1 MNSARLWRGVLRGG
15 LFMSPVMIVVAFLAG
30 FFLIF
35 AINYALADVAEAHR
49 LRARK
54 RLEEEFRTRQKELA
68 RKSVAQENLH
78 VTAAEGMAALQA
90 RRSWRER
97 LVNLINEAGIAMRP
111 DQLLVACGC
120 AGIVAFLPCV
130 FLWEQ
135 WCAGVLIGLA
145 ASPLPLAFVV
155 ILRRRRLDKLLSQLP
170 GAFDLMARTMRAGQ
184 TIAQAFQTVADEGP
198 RPISEEFGFCYEQ
211 QNLGLSPEAAMH
223 ELSRRTGLLELKIF
237 VMAVMIHR
245 QTGGNLSELL
255 DKLGRVIR
263 ERAKIRGAVKAL
275 TAEGLLQ
282 AYVLIGLPPAILAV
296 MWFVNRPYAQ
306 ILFEEYYLIVGMV
319 VSMAIGWF
327 WMRRIVNFD
336 F

>member
-1 MNSARLWRGVLRGG
+1 
-15 LFMSPVMIVVAFLAG
+15 MSPVMIILAFLAG

-49 LRARK
+49 LRAQK
-54 RLEEEFRTRQKELA
+54 RLEEEFRLRQKELA
-68 RKSVAQENLH
+68 RKSVAQEGLSLA
-78 VTAAEGMAALQA
+78 AAEGMVALQT
-90 RRSWRER
+90 RKSLQER

-111 DQLLVACGC
+111 DQLLVACAC
-120 AGIVAFLPCV
+120 AGLVGFLPCV
-130 FLWEQ
+130 FVWNQ
-135 WCAGVLIGLA
+135 WLVGALVGLA
-145 ASPLPLAFVV
+145 ASPLPLAYVAL
-155 ILRRRRLDKLLSQLP
+155 LRRRRLDKILSQLP
-170 GAFDLMARTMRAGQ
+170 SAFDLMARTMRAGQ
-184 TIAQAFQTVADEGP
+184 TIAQSFQVVADEGP

-263 ERAKIRGAVKAL
+263 ERAKIRGTVKAL

-296 MWFVNRPYAQ
+296 MWFVNRPYAEV
-306 ILFEEYYLIVGMV
+306 LFQEYYLLIGMA
-319 VSMAIGWF
+319 VSMTIGWL

>member
-1 MNSARLWRGVLRGG
+1 
-15 LFMSPVMIVVAFLAG
+15 MSPLMIVVAFLAG

-49 LRARK
+49 LRAQK
-54 RLEEEFRTRQKELA
+54 RLEEEFRNRQKELA
-68 RKSVAQENLH
+68 RKSVAQR
-78 VTAAEGMAALQA
+78 TC
-90 RRSWRER
+90 SWPRPR
-97 LVNLINEAGIAMRP
+97 GWWTCSRGSPCGSGWSNLINEAGIAMRP
-111 DQLLVACGC
+111 DQLLVACVCVGV
-120 AGIVAFLPCV
+120 VAFLPCV
-130 FLWEQ
+130 FVWNQL
-135 WCAGVLIGLA
+135 ALGALVGLA
-145 ASPLPLAFVV
+145 VSPLPLAYVAL
-155 ILRRRRLDKLLSQLP
+155 LRRQRLDKILSQLP
-170 GAFDLMARTMRAGQ
+170 SAFDLMCPDDAGRADHRPVLSV
-184 TIAQAFQTVADEGP
+184 VADEGP

-223 ELSRRTGLLELKIF
+223 ELARRTGLLELKIF

-245 QTGGNLSELL
+245 QTGGNMSELL

-263 ERAKIRGAVKAL
+263 DRAKIRGTIKAL

-282 AYVLIGLPPAILAV
+282 AYVLLGLPPAMLAV
-296 MWFVNRPYAQ
+296 MWVINRPYAEV
-306 ILFEEYYLIVGMV
+306 LFQEYYLLIGMA

>member
-1 MNSARLWRGVLRGG
+1 
-15 LFMSPVMIVVAFLAG
+15 MSPVMITVAFLAG

-49 LRARK
+49 LRAQK

-68 RKSVAQENLH
+68 RKSVAQENLNLA
-78 VTAAEGMAALQA
+78 AAEGMASL
-90 RRSWRER
+90 RVRKSLREQ
-97 LVNLINEAGIAMRP
+97 LVTLINEAGITMRV
-111 DQLLVACGC
+111 DQLLVACACVGV
-120 AGIVAFLPCV
+120 VAFLPCYFV
-130 FLWEQ
+130 WEQ
-135 WCAGVLIGLA
+135 WAVGILVGLA
-145 ASPLPLAFVV
+145 VSPLPLAY
-155 ILRRRRLDKLLSQLP
+155 IRLLRRQRLNKILSQLP
-170 GAFDLMARTMRAGQ
+170 TAFDLMSRTMRAGQ
-184 TIAQAFQTVADEGP
+184 TLAQSFQAVADEGP

-245 QTGGNLSELL
+245 QTGGNLTELL
-255 DKLGRVIR
+255 DKLGKVIR
-263 ERAKIRGAVKAL
+263 DRARIRGHVKGL

-282 AYVLIGLPPAILAV
+282 AYVLIGLPPAMLAA
-296 MWFVNRPYAQ
+296 MWFINRPYAMVF
-306 ILFEEYYLIVGMV
+306 FEEYYLLIGML
-319 VSMAIGWF
+319 VSMSFGWF

>member
-1 MNSARLWRGVLRGG
+1 
-15 LFMSPVMIVVAFLAG
+15 MSPVMIVVAFLAG

-49 LRARK
+49 LRAKK
-54 RLEEEFRTRQKELA
+54 RLEEEFHHRRKELA
-68 RKSVAQENLH
+68 RKSVAQQNLD
-78 VTAAEGMAALQA
+78 VAAAQGMVELQT
-90 RRSWRER
+90 RKSWQER
-97 LVNLINEAGIAMRP
+97 LANLINEAGIAMRP
-111 DQLLVACGC
+111 DQLLVACAC
-120 AGIVAFLPCV
+120 VAVVGFLPCY
-130 FLWEQ
+130 FFSDRWYL
-135 WCAGVLIGLA
+135 GVLLGLA
-145 ASPLPLAFVV
+145 VSPLPLAYVTL
-155 ILRRRRLDKLLSQLP
+155 LRRRRLDKILSQLP
-170 GAFDLMARTMRAGQ
+170 SAFDLMSRTMRAGQ
-184 TIAQAFQTVADEGP
+184 TIAQSFQSVADEAP

-211 QNLGLSPEAAMH
+211 QNLGLSPDAAML

-255 DKLGRVIR
+255 DKLGGVIR
-263 ERAKIRGAVKAL
+263 ERAKIRGHIKGL

-296 MWFVNRPYAQ
+296 MWFINRPYAQ
-306 ILFEEYYLIVGMV
+306 VFFQEYYLLIGML
-319 VSMAIGWF
+319 VSMTIGWY

>member
-1 MNSARLWRGVLRGG
+1 
-15 LFMSPVMIVVAFLAG
+15 MSPVMIVVAFLAG

-49 LRARK
+49 LRAKK
-54 RLEEEFRTRQKELA
+54 RLEEEFRDRQKELA
-68 RKSVAQENLH
+68 RKAVAQESLH
-78 VTAAEGMAALQA
+78 LAAADGMARQM
-90 RRSWRER
+90 RKSWRER

-111 DQLLVACGC
+111 DQLLVACACFGV
-120 AGIVAFLPCV
+120 VAFLPCV
-130 FLWEQ
+130 FVWDRWTL
-135 WCAGVLIGLA
+135 GVLVGLA
-145 ASPLPLAFVV
+145 ASPLPLAY
-155 ILRRRRLDKLLSQLP
+155 IAWLRRKRLQRILSQLP

-184 TIAQAFQTVADEGP
+184 TIGQSFQAVADEGP

-211 QNLGLSPEAAMH
+211 QNLGLSPEAAMY

-255 DKLGRVIR
+255 DKLGGVIR
-263 ERAKIRGAVKAL
+263 ERAKLRGTIRAL

-296 MWFVNRPYAQ
+296 MWFINRPYAEVFFQ
-306 ILFEEYYLIVGMV
+306 EYYLLISMA
-319 VSMAIGWF
+319 VSMSIGWF

>member
-1 MNSARLWRGVLRGG
+1 
-15 LFMSPVMIVVAFLAG
+15 MSPLMIVVAFLAG

-49 LRARK
+49 QRVRK
-54 RLEEEFRTRQKELA
+54 RLEEEFHTRQKELA

-78 VTAAEGMAALQA
+78 LATAEGMVALQTQK
-90 RRSWRER
+90 SWRER
-97 LVNLINEAGIAMRP
+97 LANLITEAGIAMRP
-111 DQLLVACGC
+111 DQMLVACGC
-120 AGIVAFLPCV
+120 AGIIGFLPCI

-135 WCAGVLIGLA
+135 WALGALVGLA
-145 ASPLPLAFVV
+145 ASPLPLAYVV
-155 ILRRRRLDKLLSQLP
+155 MLRRRRLEKLLSQLP
-170 GAFDLMARTMRAGQ
+170 SAFDLMARTMRAGQ
-184 TIAQAFQTVADEGP
+184 TIAQSFQTVADEGP

-263 ERAKIRGAVKAL
+263 ERAKIRGTVKAL

-306 ILFEEYYLIVGMV
+306 VMFDEYYLLVGMI
-319 VSMAIGWF
+319 VSMTIGWL
-327 WMRRIVNFD
+327 WMRRIVHFD